1 MKEKVAR
8 MEETLA
14 QVLGQKSHQLP
25 AADQAG
31 SQYQSAEQ
39 LIDES
44 DQQSISRQVSA
55 IMDQQR
61 FILDQNEVEDEVKQR
76 DPFNIPEEEEFFIAR
91 QTFRTT
97 ANQS

>member
-14 QVLGQKSHQLP
+14 QVLGQKLHQLP

-39 LIDES
+39 LIDEI
-44 DQQSISRQVSA
+44 DHQSISRQVSA

-61 FILDQNEVEDEVKQR
+61 SILDRNEDEEVKQR